1 MSESCYGRMAEWL
14 NAAVLKTVEG
24 NTSRGS
30 NPFPSAIF
38 ENYIERY
45 FGKAHTAIYTIN
57 FIITDGA
64 KT

>member
-1 MSESCYGRMAEWL
+1 MSESCCGRVAERF

-38 ENYIERY
+38 ENYIEIFWKDSY
-45 FGKAHTAIYTIN
+45 SNFYNN
-57 FIITDGA
+57 FIITDGV